1 MHMTLVERR
10 LNTPAA
16 PARAVITAGAA
27 LSTSYERAAGLFLDG
42 KPCSEL
48 HLLLCCCCAVAA
60 MMVRA
65 FGRAA
70 RAKVWR
76 SRAARMRSFF

>member
-1 MHMTLVERR
+1 MHMALVERR

-48 HLLLCCCCAVAA
+48 HLLLLLLLL
-60 MMVRA
+60 
-65 FGRAA
+65 
-70 RAKVWR
+70 R
-76 SRAARMRSFF
+76 SRRVGHDVPSVRLEEDAAAT